1 MRTNSVSNPEIT
13 NNSIA
18 VRVSPAKLSVL
29 LGGPIAIALGCWIY
43 LGIILKD
50 MSVIPGMSS
59 LMMLPK
65 MFDPLQ
71 LFGLFAMWTVM
82 MAAMML
88 PTAVPMIMAYAR
100 MRSAEQRSQAAW
112 VSVLALACGYI
123 TAWAFF
129 SLGAALL
136 QSGLTRGA
144 YLLPM
149 EMQVVSRPFSAG
161 ILVAIGT
168 YQLLPLK
175 QACLRQ
181 CQTPLG
187 FLMTQWRSGEWG
199 AFVMGWRHGL
209 FCVGCCWAL
218 MGLLF
223 IAGVMNV
230 FWIIL
235 ITIYVLIEK
244 IVPNSQII
252 SKLVGAGMIG
262 SSIWFLIT

>member
-1 MRTNSVSNPEIT
+1 MSNPGIT
-13 NNSIA
+13 VNGAAARI
-18 VRVSPAKLSVL
+18 SPAKLSVL
-29 LGGPIAIALGCWIY
+29 LGGPIAIAIGCWIY
-43 LGIILKD
+43 LGIMLKD

-59 LMMLPK
+59 LMMMPK

-88 PTAVPMIMAYAR
+88 PTAVPMITAYAR
-100 MRSAEQRSQAAW
+100 MRSAERRSRAAW
-112 VSVLALACGYI
+112 VSVLALASGYVA
-123 TAWAFF
+123 AWAVF

-136 QSGLTRGA
+136 QAGLTSGA

-149 EMQVVSRPFSAG
+149 EMQVVSGPLSAG
-161 ILVAIGT
+161 ILVAIGI
-168 YQLLPLK
+168 YQLMPLK

-181 CQTPLG
+181 CRSPLG
-187 FLMTQWRSGEWG
+187 FLMTQWRNGEWG

-230 FWIIL
+230 IWIIL

-262 SSIWFLIT
+262 SGIWSIVV

>member
-1 MRTNSVSNPEIT
+1 MSGAAKQI
-13 NNSIA
+13 
-18 VRVSPAKLSVL
+18 SPARLSVF
-29 LGGPIAIALGCWIY
+29 LGGPIAIAIGCWIY
-43 LGIILKD
+43 LVVMMKD

-59 LMMLPK
+59 LMMMPK

-88 PTAVPMIMAYAR
+88 PTAVPMIAAYAR
-100 MRSAEQRSQAAW
+100 MRSAERRPRSAW
-112 VSVLALACGYI
+112 ISVLALTSGYVA
-123 TAWAFF
+123 AWAAF
-129 SLGAALL
+129 SLGTALL
-136 QSGLTRGA
+136 QARLTSGA

-149 EMQVVSRPFSAG
+149 KMQVVSNPLSAG
-161 ILVAIGT
+161 ILMAIGI
-168 YQLLPLK
+168 YQFMPLK

-181 CQTPLG
+181 CQTPMS
-187 FLMTQWRSGEWG
+187 FLMTQWRNGERG
-199 AFVMGWRHGL
+199 AFIMGWRHGL

-223 IAGVMNV
+223 VAGVMNV
-230 FWIIL
+230 VWIIL

-262 SSIWFLIT
+262 GGIWLIFA

>member
-1 MRTNSVSNPEIT
+1 MPDSELTMNGA
-13 NNSIA
+13 A
-18 VRVSPAKLSVL
+18 VRISPAKLSVL
-29 LGGPIAIALGCWIY
+29 LGGPIAIAIGCWIY
-43 LGIILKD
+43 LGIMLKD

-59 LMMLPK
+59 LMMMPK

-88 PTAVPMIMAYAR
+88 PTAVPMIAAYAR
-100 MRSAEQRSQAAW
+100 MRSAERRSRAEW
-112 VSVLALACGYI
+112 ISVLSLASGYV
-123 TAWAFF
+123 TAWAAF

-136 QSGLTRGA
+136 QAGLTRGA

-149 EMQVVSRPFSAG
+149 KMQVVSGPLSAG
-161 ILVAIGT
+161 ILVAIGI

-181 CQTPLG
+181 CRSPLG
-187 FLMTQWRSGEWG
+187 FLMTQWRNGEWG

-223 IAGVMNV
+223 VAGVMNV
-230 FWIIL
+230 VWIIL

-262 SSIWFLIT
+262 SGIWLIFA